1 MTGRYELGTV
11 VFGKWR
17 IERKI
22 GEGSFGTVYEIRRED
37 FGQVYRAALKVIAV
51 PQNEAELKNIR
62 QEGMNDESIHGY
74 FYGVVEDIVRE
85 FALMSHLKGMTNV
98 VSCEDYEVI
107 PHDNGMGWDILI
119 RMELLTPLLE
129 YAYDHPFSRRDIIQL
144 GIDMCKA
151 LELCQRYNII
161 HRDIKPENIFVSD
174 TGAFKLGDFGI
185 ARTVEKTMSGMSKK
199 GTYSYMAPEVYRGG
213 AYGFSVD
220 TYSLG
225 VVMYRLLNNNRL
237 PFLPQPPEPITYSQR
252 EIALAK
258 RMGGEQPPSPMNAGG
273 RLGEIVLRACA
284 FTPENRYSSPMQ
296 MRQELEAIQYG
307 PEDAVLVY
315 PSGDE
320 LALHENQYASQQSQV
335 EVNTPE
341 STRAIPAPETVEATE
356 KTESVFGGGAVN
368 KPALEETAEKMPEQ
382 APENFFA
389 PAGGE
394 PEEFWPEEGTEKT
407 ESIFGRG
414 PEEPDPAA
422 AAPEPEEKRMKRVKK
437 RSPITRITAIIA
449 VIFILALLLPG
460 ALWVLGLVDFS
471 GLKKSTDPVVPES
484 LQEYEAAGTLERVYS
499 DDGKLDS
506 YAVRFYYEG
515 NLSYE
520 GIYNL
525 QGQYEQGTGYN
536 YDGTI
541 AWVVKPEYDD
551 EGKLTKTTQYDVA
564 GNMLFYTLV
573 EYDAKGNETKK
584 SKYNADGSLSEVFE
598 SDSNGNEVRWEKYS
612 EDGTLSVYKQM
623 AYDADGNLMRS
634 ETYDADGNLTGT
646 EMYDENGDCVHTESY
661 SGDGTMTSANE
672 QDMDETYLSEE
683 FSNADDTSAEQGGSP
698 DPDYGESND
707 RQPTAVPSEQPTDTE
722 GKYTEDL
729 TEQLPIT
736 FEFKAF
742 LDTSW
747 GDDEYA
753 VVVRISST
761 RPYLRSGIILS
772 DADGNRVNT
781 VDSDVL
787 IGPFDAGITDF
798 YTCVGGVNPDGS
810 VYGDLVEG
818 ESYLCHIYVE
828 FEDGTYQ
835 YDDYWFVYS
844 LTGSRFR

>member
-22 GEGSFGTVYEIRRED
+22 GEGSFGTVYEIHRED
-37 FGQVYRAALKVIAV
+37 FGQVYRAALKVITV
-51 PQNEAELKNIR
+51 PQNETELKNVR
-62 QEGMNDESIHGY
+62 QEGMDDESIHGY
-74 FYGVVEDIVRE
+74 FYSVVEDIVRE

-161 HRDIKPENIFVSD
+161 HRDVKPENIFVSD

-185 ARTVEKTMSGMSKK
+185 ARTAEKTMSGMSKK

-252 EIALAK
+252 ETALAK
-258 RMGGEQPPSPMNAGG
+258 RMGGEQPPPPVNAGG

-284 FTPENRYSSPMQ
+284 FAPEDRYFSPIQ
-296 MRQELEAIQYG
+296 MRQDLEAIQYA
-307 PEDAVLVY
+307 PEDVALIY

-320 LALHENQYASQQSQV
+320 LALYENQYASQQSQV

-341 STRAIPAPETVEATE
+341 SARAIPAPETVEATE

-382 APENFFA
+382 APEKFFA

-414 PEEPDPAA
+414 PEEIDLTDSVPDAG
-422 AAPEPEEKRMKRVKK
+422 EGQTDGVKK
-437 RSPITRITAIIA
+437 RSPIARITAIIA
-449 VIFILALLLPG
+449 AIFILALLLLG
-460 ALWVLGLVDFS
+460 ALWPLGFMAFG
-471 GLKKSTDPVVPES
+471 GLKKSTNPAVPES

-525 QGQYEQGTGYN
+525 QGQYEQGTDYN
-536 YDGTI
+536 DDGTI
-541 AWVVKPEYDD
+541 AWVEEPEYDN
-551 EGKLTKTTQYDVA
+551 EGKLTKTVQHDA
-564 GNMLFYTLV
+564 DGNMFSYTLL
-573 EYDAKGNETKK
+573 EYDAEGNETKRC
-584 SKYNADGSLSEVFE
+584 YTADGSLSEVFE
-598 SDSNGNEVRWEKYS
+598 SDSDGNVVRWEGHDK
-612 EDGTLSVYKQM
+612 DGTLESYWLYQYDNVGGPTRAEHYDSSGILLM
-623 AYDADGNLMRS
+623 AGEYDKDGHVVKEEYYDGGRNMIFYFVNEYDAQG
-634 ETYDADGNLTGT
+634 ELTRI
-646 EMYDENGDCVHTESY
+646 NGHD
-661 SGDGTMTSANE
+661 GDGTLTS
-672 QDMDETYLSEE
+672 Y
-683 FSNADDTSAEQGGSP
+683 GIP
-698 DPDYGESND
+698 D
-707 RQPTAVPSEQPTDTE
+707 
-722 GKYTEDL
+722 
-729 TEQLPIT
+729 
-736 FEFKAF
+736 
-742 LDTSW
+742 
-747 GDDEYA
+747 
-753 VVVRISST
+753 
-761 RPYLRSGIILS
+761 
-772 DADGNRVNT
+772 
-781 VDSDVL
+781 
-787 IGPFDAGITDF
+787 DAGNVVW
-798 YTCVGGVNPDGS
+798 YN
-810 VYGDLVEG
+810 L
-818 ESYLCHIYVE
+818 
-828 FEDGTYQ
+828 DGTPQ
-835 YDDYWFVYS
+835 
-844 LTGSRFR
+844 

>member
-1 MTGRYELGTV
+1 
-11 VFGKWR
+11 
-17 IERKI
+17 
-22 GEGSFGTVYEIRRED
+22 
-37 FGQVYRAALKVIAV
+37 
-51 PQNEAELKNIR
+51 
-62 QEGMNDESIHGY
+62 
-74 FYGVVEDIVRE
+74 
-85 FALMSHLKGMTNV
+85 
-98 VSCEDYEVI
+98 
-107 PHDNGMGWDILI
+107 
-119 RMELLTPLLE
+119 
-129 YAYDHPFSRRDIIQL
+129 
-144 GIDMCKA
+144 MCKA

-185 ARTVEKTMSGMSKK
+185 ARTAEKTMSGMSKK
-199 GTYSYMAPEVYRGG
+199 GTYSYMAPEVYRGS

-382 APENFFA
+382 APEKFFA

-414 PEEPDPAA
+414 PEEPDPAT
-422 AAPEPEEKRMKRVKK
+422 AAPKSEEKRMERAEKRRLVAYCMAV
-437 RSPITRITAIIA
+437 IAAIAIITPLSLRKRA
-449 VIFILALLLPG
+449 E
-460 ALWVLGLVDFS
+460 
-471 GLKKSTDPVVPES
+471 PVVPES
-484 LQEYEAAGTLERVYS
+484 LQEYEAEGTLDRVYS
-499 DDGKLDS
+499 ENGLLKA

-525 QGQYEQGTGYN
+525 QGQYEQGTAYN

-541 AWVVKPEYDD
+541 DWVMKPEYD

-564 GNMLFYTLV
+564 GNMLFYTLL

-612 EDGTLSVYKQM
+612 EDGTLESYWLYQYDNVGGLTRAEHYDSSGILLM
-623 AYDADGNLMRS
+623 AEEYDKDGHVIKEEYYDGGRNMIFYFVNEYDAQG
-634 ETYDADGNLTGT
+634 ELTQI
-646 EMYDENGDCVHTESY
+646 NGHD
-661 SGDGTMTSANE
+661 GDGTLTS
-672 QDMDETYLSEE
+672 Y
-683 FSNADDTSAEQGGSP
+683 GIP
-698 DPDYGESND
+698 D
-707 RQPTAVPSEQPTDTE
+707 
-722 GKYTEDL
+722 
-729 TEQLPIT
+729 
-736 FEFKAF
+736 
-742 LDTSW
+742 
-747 GDDEYA
+747 
-753 VVVRISST
+753 
-761 RPYLRSGIILS
+761 
-772 DADGNRVNT
+772 
-781 VDSDVL
+781 
-787 IGPFDAGITDF
+787 DAGNVVW
-798 YTCVGGVNPDGS
+798 YN
-810 VYGDLVEG
+810 L
-818 ESYLCHIYVE
+818 
-828 FEDGTYQ
+828 DGTPQ
-835 YDDYWFVYS
+835 
-844 LTGSRFR
+844 

>member
-22 GEGSFGTVYEIRRED
+22 GEGSFGSVYEIHRED
-37 FGQVYRAALKVIAV
+37 FGQVYRAALKVITV
-51 PQNEAELKNIR
+51 PQNETELKNVR
-62 QEGMNDESIHGY
+62 QEGMDDESIHGY
-74 FYGVVEDIVRE
+74 FYSVVEDIVRE

-161 HRDIKPENIFVSD
+161 HRDVKPENIFVSD

-252 EIALAK
+252 ETALAK
-258 RMGGEQPPSPMNAGG
+258 RMGGEQPPPPVNAGG

-284 FTPENRYSSPMQ
+284 FAPENRYFSPIQ
-296 MRQELEAIQYG
+296 MRQDLEAIQYD
-307 PEDAVLVY
+307 PEDVALIY

-320 LALHENQYASQQSQV
+320 LALYENQYASQQSQV

-341 STRAIPAPETVEATE
+341 SARAIPAPETVEATE
-356 KTESVFGGGAVN
+356 MTESVFGGGAVN

-382 APENFFA
+382 APEKFFA

-414 PEEPDPAA
+414 PEEMDLTDSVPDAG
-422 AAPEPEEKRMKRVKK
+422 EGQTDGVKK
-437 RSPITRITAIIA
+437 RSPIARITAIIA
-449 VIFILALLLPG
+449 AIYILALLLLG
-460 ALWVLGLVDFS
+460 ALWPLGLVDFS
-471 GLKKSTDPVVPES
+471 GLKKSTNPAVPES

-525 QGQYEQGTGYN
+525 QGQYEQGTDYN
-536 YDGTI
+536 DDGTI
-541 AWVVKPEYDD
+541 AWVEEPEYDN
-551 EGKLTKTTQYDVA
+551 EGKLTKTVQHDA
-564 GNMLFYTLV
+564 DGNMFSYTLL
-573 EYDAKGNETKK
+573 EYDAEGNETKRC
-584 SKYNADGSLSEVFE
+584 YTADGSLSEVFE
-598 SDSNGNEVRWEKYS
+598 SDSDGNVVRWEKYS

-623 AYDADGNLMRS
+623 AYDAGGNLMRSETYDADGNLMRS

-646 EMYDENGDCVHTESY
+646 ETYDENEKLESY
-661 SGDGTMTSANE
+661 WLYQYDNVGGLTRAEHYDSSGILLMAEEYDKDGHVVKEEYYDGGRNMIFYFVNEYDAQGELTQINGHDGDGTLTS
-672 QDMDETYLSEE
+672 Y
-683 FSNADDTSAEQGGSP
+683 GIP
-698 DPDYGESND
+698 D
-707 RQPTAVPSEQPTDTE
+707 
-722 GKYTEDL
+722 
-729 TEQLPIT
+729 
-736 FEFKAF
+736 
-742 LDTSW
+742 
-747 GDDEYA
+747 
-753 VVVRISST
+753 
-761 RPYLRSGIILS
+761 
-772 DADGNRVNT
+772 
-781 VDSDVL
+781 
-787 IGPFDAGITDF
+787 DAGNVIW
-798 YTCVGGVNPDGS
+798 YN
-810 VYGDLVEG
+810 L
-818 ESYLCHIYVE
+818 
-828 FEDGTYQ
+828 DGTPQ
-835 YDDYWFVYS
+835 
-844 LTGSRFR
+844 